1 MCRSEGL
8 ASIPLDTSENLRKVL
23 KNNVVFEE
31 TRMQDTNLVRNV
43 ALFGH
48 GNCGKTSLA
57 EAMLYSAGKI
67 GRLGKVDD
75 GSAAM
80 DYEEEEISRNISIS
94 SSFHNYQWKKHNVF
108 LIDTPGDDN
117 FFNET
122 VFASQVCDSAIFTM
136 DAVLGV
142 KGQTIKFAKILEQ
155 KKIPTLIAVSKMDRE
170 RANFLGCVDQIKES
184 LPFKAVILHLPIG
197 AEDNFQGFVDIA
209 SGKAFLFDGEKGNI
223 KSTEVPSDLQAQVA
237 SLQEALM
244 EAVAETD
251 DELIEKFLEE
261 GVLTIEEITTGLR
274 KGMARAVISPICVCS
289 ATHNKGV
296 TPILDV
302 INAYLPSPKER
313 AAIPATKDNG
323 EATLVQPDES
333 GPLAAL
339 VFKTMADPYTG
350 RLTIFR
356 VFSGVAKGD
365 SFYNANKKL
374 SERFGQLYVLEG
386 KEQKPTDY
394 AGPGM
399 IIGVAKLKETVTGD
413 TLCDASS
420 PLLLPAAEAMKPVI
434 SYAVSAKKGDEEK
447 VFSSITKL
455 LDEDLTLQITRQ
467 QETKQV
473 LLSGVGRVHLD
484 VVGARIKRKFGV
496 EMELT
501 VPKIPYRETIRS
513 SARVQGRHKKQSG
526 GRGQFGDC
534 WIEISPLPG
543 GKYEFADQIVGGVI
557 PQQYRPAVDKGIQEA
572 MERGVL
578 AGYPVTD
585 IKIALVDGS
594 FHNVDSSEMAF
605 KIAGSLAF
613 KKGAQEAGLILLE
626 PYVNMEIRVGKE
638 HVGDV
643 MGDLNSRRGKVMGM
657 DSADGMEIINAQ
669 VPQSEIQT
677 YATDLTSMTGGLGS
691 FTISY
696 AHYEEVPSQI
706 AEKIIAEANL
716 QNG

>member
-1 MCRSEGL
+1 
-8 ASIPLDTSENLRKVL
+8 
-23 KNNVVFEE
+23 
-31 TRMQDTNLVRNV
+31 MQDTNLVRNV
-43 ALFGH
+43 ALLGH

-67 GRLGKVDD
+67 SRLGKVDD

-80 DYEEEEISRNISIS
+80 DYEEEEISRKISIS
-94 SSFHNYQWKKHNVF
+94 SSFHNYHWKKHNVF

-117 FFNET
+117 FLNET
-122 VFASQVCDSAIFTM
+122 IFASHICDGAIFTM

-142 KGQTIKFAKILEQ
+142 KGQTIKFAKILQ
-155 KKIPTLIAVSKMDRE
+155 QRNVPTLIAVNKMDRE
-170 RANFLGCVDQIKES
+170 RANFQTCVDQIKES
-184 LPFKAVILHLPIG
+184 LPFKGVILHLPIG

-209 SGKAFLFDGEKGNI
+209 SGKAFLFDGDKGNLKPSEI
-223 KSTEVPSDLQAQVA
+223 PSDLQAQVA

-244 EAVAETD
+244 EAVAESD
-251 DELIEKFLEE
+251 DDLIEKFLEE
-261 GVLTIEEITTGLR
+261 GILSPEEIIAGLR
-274 KGMARAVISPICVCS
+274 KGLANAALSPICVCS
-289 ATHNKGV
+289 ATLNKGV

-302 INAYLPSPKER
+302 INAYMPSPKER
-313 AAIPATKDNG
+313 AAIPATKDTG
-323 EATLVQPDES
+323 EAIQIEPDENGAFS
-333 GPLAAL
+333 AL

-356 VFSGVAKGD
+356 VFSGAAKGD
-365 SFYNANKKL
+365 TFYNANKKL
-374 SERFGQLYVLEG
+374 NERFGQLYVLEG

-399 IIGVAKLKETVTGD
+399 IIAVAKLKETVTGD
-413 TLCDASS
+413 TLCDASHPVLLQPPQ
-420 PLLLPAAEAMKPVI
+420 PLKPVI

-496 EMELT
+496 EMELS

-543 GKYEFADQIVGGVI
+543 GKYEFVDQIVGGVI

-585 IKIALVDGS
+585 IKVVLVDGS
-594 FHNVDSSEMAF
+594 FHAVDSSEMAF

-613 KKGAQEAGLILLE
+613 KKGAQEAGLVLLE
-626 PYVNMEIRVGKE
+626 PHVNLEIRVGKD

-643 MGDLNSRRGKVMGM
+643 MGDLNARRGKVMGM
-657 DSADGMEIINAQ
+657 DSSDGMEIINAQ
-669 VPQSEIQT
+669 VPQAEIQA

-691 FTISY
+691 FTVSFS
-696 AHYEEVPSQI
+696 HYEEVPSQI
-706 AEKIIAEANL
+706 AEKIIAEANV